1 MDDVR
6 DSKEPTPTRR
16 RVVGA
21 EALREAL
28 AAGEALRFVVIPR
41 EGADDEALALAAR
54 AASQGVETLRV
65 GARKF
70 QRLRGNH
77 SSTGILG
84 LIGASPSADLKEVM
98 SRGGAVWLLAGPA
111 YPGNVGFAIR
121 TAEVS
126 GADGVYIDNDFDHQG
141 RREARRASMRADT
154 FMPTG
159 WSSSEQVL
167 AAARAA
173 GKHVVGIEDVGA
185 VAPWEAS
192 LSGSVLLVVG
202 AEAEGV
208 PRAVLD
214 VCDEVVRIPMAGF
227 IASYNLQTA
236 VAAIA
241 AERFRQLERDAR

>member
-1 MDDVR
+1 MHESR
-6 DSKEPTPTRR
+6 PRTEPTPTRR
-16 RVVGA
+16 RVIGA
-21 EALREAL
+21 EAVAEAL
-28 AAGEALRFVVIPR
+28 AEGESLQFVVIPR
-41 EGADDEALALAAR
+41 EDASEEALALVAQAAAR
-54 AASQGVETLRV
+54 GIETLRV

-70 QRLRGNH
+70 ERLRGNH
-77 SSTGILG
+77 SATGILG
-84 LIGASPSADLKEVM
+84 LIGPSPSADLPEVM
-98 SRGGAVWLLAGPA
+98 SRGGAVWLLTGPA

-141 RREARRASMRADT
+141 RRESRRASMRADT

-159 WSSSEQVL
+159 WRSTHDVL
-167 AAARAA
+167 SAAREA
-173 GKHVVGIEDVGA
+173 GKRVVGIEDVGA
-185 VAPWEAS
+185 VAPCEAG

-202 AEAEGV
+202 AEADGV
-208 PRAVLD
+208 PGEVLD
-214 VCDEVVRIPMAGF
+214 VCDEVVRIPMGGF